1 MGNKI
6 IHFEVVG
13 KDGPA
18 LQRFYSDLFGWEFNT
33 DFPGGYGMATHQDG
47 LVVGVGTTPDASAG
61 HVTGYVKVPDVT
73 AALEKAE
80 SLGGR
85 TIMPRFSPDGMAQL
99 GLVADPEGHV
109 IGLTE

>member
-1 MGNKI
+1 MGSKI
-6 IHFEVVG
+6 IHFEVLG

-18 LQRFYSDLFGWEFNT
+18 LQRFYSELFGWQFNT
-33 DFPGGYGMATHQDG
+33 DFPGGYGMSTGQDG
-47 LVVGVGTTPDASAG
+47 LVVGVGGTPDGSAG

-85 TIMPRFSPDGMAQL
+85 TIAPRFSPDGMAQL